1 MDATVSAARRPWR
14 PDPQALAD
22 ASLTSEAAFQV
33 RVLELAERLGYEL
46 RYHTHDSRRSEPGFP
61 DLTLVRPRDH
71 RLVFLELKAGRKQP
85 TVRQRWWIEQLDQV
99 TRVDAAIARNGLDWS
114 ELWEWLR

>member
-1 MDATVSAARRPWR
+1 MTARHPYR

-22 ASLTSEAAFQV
+22 ASLTLETAYQV

-46 RYHTHDSRRSEPGFP
+46 RYHTLNSRGSEPGFP
-61 DLTLVRPRDH
+61 DLALLRPADH

-85 TVRQRWWIEQLDQV
+85 TDAQRRWIHELAGV
-99 TRVDAAIARNGLDWS
+99 TRVAAAVSRDAADWS
-114 ELWEWLR
+114 ELEAFLR

>member
-1 MDATVSAARRPWR
+1 MSAGRRPYR

-22 ASLTSEAAFQV
+22 ASLTTEGAFQV
-33 RVLELAERLGYEL
+33 RVLELAERLDYRL
-46 RYHTHDSRRSEPGFP
+46 RYHTHDSRRSEAGFP

-85 TVRQRWWIEQLDQV
+85 TDTQRLWLAELDQV
-99 TRVDAAIARNGLDWS
+99 TRVDAAVARDNRDWS
-114 ELWEWLR
+114 ALEELLR